1 MINIYY
7 KSDNRVNVSN
17 QGALTLFYLRRLRG
31 VITMCQI
38 IEDFKM
44 SLIEDGKSPKTI
56 ESYVGD
62 IKAFIEFLGDKG
74 VEFNGTLQRFYVVS
88 YKNFLVESNYEV
100 ATINKKINSIHALNR
115 YLVATGD
122 MKEIV
127 VENSKDRVK
136 IAYGSEKQVEVY
148 SDKEVERI
156 VFYIQNE
163 EKVSKRNKV
172 IVMLLL
178 YTGVRVSELCSIKIK
193 DIDFLNY
200 SIKIYGKGGK
210 FREVPLKFDLAD
222 VIKEYIKDRDYTVK
236 DSEYLIIGQRGAL
249 KRDAINTM
257 LERLTKDIG
266 MVNKLK
272 PHTFRHTFCT
282 RLINRGVPIS
292 TVSKLEGLSSVDTT
306 ATFYINSSREEKLK
320 AVNLL

>member
-1 MINIYY
+1 
-7 KSDNRVNVSN
+7 
-17 QGALTLFYLRRLRG
+17 
-31 VITMCQI
+31 MCQV
-38 IEDFKM
+38 IEDFKI
-44 SLIEDGKSPKTI
+44 SLIEDGKSAKTI
-56 ESYVGD
+56 ESYIGD
-62 IKAFIEFLGDKG
+62 IRGFIEFLGSKG
-74 VEFNGTLQRFYVVS
+74 VEFNGNLQRFYVVS

-178 YTGVRVSELCSIKIK
+178 YTGVRVSELCSIKVK
-193 DIDFLNY
+193 DIDFLALFIILTLMCILSLKY
-200 SIKIYGKGGK
+200 QFKQSIICRN
-210 FREVPLKFDLAD
+210 FARF
-222 VIKEYIKDRDYTVK
+222 
-236 DSEYLIIGQRGAL
+236 
-249 KRDAINTM
+249 
-257 LERLTKDIG
+257 
-266 MVNKLK
+266 
-272 PHTFRHTFCT
+272 
-282 RLINRGVPIS
+282 
-292 TVSKLEGLSSVDTT
+292 
-306 ATFYINSSREEKLK
+306 
-320 AVNLL
+320 

>member
-1 MINIYY
+1 M
-7 KSDNRVNVSN
+7 
-17 QGALTLFYLRRLRG
+17 
-31 VITMCQI
+31 MCQL
-38 IEDFKM
+38 IEDFKIN
-44 SLIEDGKSPKTI
+44 LIEDGKSPKTI

-62 IKAFIEFLGDKG
+62 IKAFIDFLRGKG
-74 VEFNGTLQRFYVVS
+74 VEFNGNLQRFYITS
-88 YKNFLVESNYEV
+88 YKNLLVESNYEV

-115 YLVATGD
+115 YLVATGA

-156 VFYIQNE
+156 LFYIQNE
-163 EKVSKRNKV
+163 DKVSKRNKV

-222 VIKEYIKDRDYTVK
+222 VIKEYIKDRDYNLK
-236 DSEYLIIGQRGAL
+236 DSEYQIIGQRGAL
-249 KRDAINTM
+249 RRDAINTM
-257 LERLTKDIG
+257 LERLTEEIG

-292 TVSKLEGLSSVDTT
+292 TISKLAGHSSVDTT
-306 ATFYINSSREEKLK
+306 MTFYINSSREEKMK
-320 AVNLL
+320 AVSLL

>member
-1 MINIYY
+1 MFLR
-7 KSDNRVNVSN
+7 KE
-17 QGALTLFYLRRLRG
+17 ALALFLCKKFKEG
-31 VITMCQI
+31 KDMCKV
-38 IEDFKM
+38 IEDFKI

-136 IAYGSEKQVEVY
+136 ISYGSEKQVEVY

-156 VFYIQNE
+156 LFYIENE

-210 FREVPLKFDLAD
+210 FRKVENP
-222 VIKEYIKDRDYTVK
+222 
-236 DSEYLIIGQRGAL
+236 
-249 KRDAINTM
+249 
-257 LERLTKDIG
+257 
-266 MVNKLK
+266 
-272 PHTFRHTFCT
+272 
-282 RLINRGVPIS
+282 
-292 TVSKLEGLSSVDTT
+292 
-306 ATFYINSSREEKLK
+306 
-320 AVNLL
+320 NL

>member
-1 MINIYY
+1 
-7 KSDNRVNVSN
+7 
-17 QGALTLFYLRRLRG
+17 
-31 VITMCQI
+31 MCQL
-38 IEDFKM
+38 IEDFKI
-44 SLIEDGKSPKTI
+44 SLIEDGKSAKTI

-115 YLVATGD
+115 YLVVTGE

-156 VFYIQNE
+156 LFYIQNE

-178 YTGVRVSELCSIKIK
+178 YTRRYKKI
-193 DIDFLNY
+193 
-200 SIKIYGKGGK
+200 
-210 FREVPLKFDLAD
+210 P
-222 VIKEYIKDRDYTVK
+222 
-236 DSEYLIIGQRGAL
+236 
-249 KRDAINTM
+249 
-257 LERLTKDIG
+257 
-266 MVNKLK
+266 
-272 PHTFRHTFCT
+272 
-282 RLINRGVPIS
+282 
-292 TVSKLEGLSSVDTT
+292 
-306 ATFYINSSREEKLK
+306 
-320 AVNLL
+320 